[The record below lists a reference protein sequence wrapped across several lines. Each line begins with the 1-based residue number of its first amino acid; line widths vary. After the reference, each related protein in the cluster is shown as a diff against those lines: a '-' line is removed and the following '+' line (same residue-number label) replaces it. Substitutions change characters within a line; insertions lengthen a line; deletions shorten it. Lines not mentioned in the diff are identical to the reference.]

1 VVVVVVVV
9 VGGTVVVVVVG
20 TVVVVVVGTVVVV
33 VVVVVGGLV
42 VLVVPVPKVKGSLT
56 KEGRLAATPLVFGAF
71 TVGSSGVMVG
81 ILIFG
86 GVVGCVGT
94 GVAEPGT
101 TWSPLAGIVVVT
113 DAAESALDDLPTK
126 RMALRPATITAPA
139 TMIDHRQNV
148 SSPAGSA
155 ATSSPQSP

>member
-1 VVVVVVVV
+1 MVVVVV
-9 VGGTVVVVVVG
+9 VGGTVVVVVGG
-20 TVVVVVVGTVVVV
+20 TVVVVVGGTVVVV
-33 VVVVVGGLV
+33 VVVVGDLV
-42 VLVVPVPKVKGSLT
+42 LPGVPKVKGSLT
-56 KEGRLAATPLVFGAF
+56 NEGRLAVAPLVFGAF
-71 TVGSSGVMVG
+71 TVGSSGAMVG

-101 TWSPLAGIVVVT
+101 TWSPLAGIVEVT
-113 DAAESALDDLPTK
+113 DAAEPAVDDLPTK